1 MGAHGDTPPNTWDEI
16 HHESQAENVKK
27 TLDPQG
33 PQRLQVSDSDYKISA
48 LKMLTEIRRNG
59 KEYSK
64 IWGVNHAELYKM

>member
-1 MGAHGDTPPNTWDEI
+1 M
-16 HHESQAENVKK
+16 
-27 TLDPQG
+27 
-33 PQRLQVSDSDYKISA
+33 QVSDSDYKISA